1 VGRNY
6 GGTGRTCSNTRVV
19 SYIYLTYPSNM
30 IGKSADLKH
39 VKYGKLDL
47 AIRSEFKKC
56 PMSGVGPSFTVVL
69 TFKNKY
75 FACYYL

>member
-1 VGRNY
+1 
-6 GGTGRTCSNTRVV
+6 
-19 SYIYLTYPSNM
+19 M
-30 IGKSADLKH
+30 IGKSADFKH

-56 PMSGVGPSFTVVL
+56 QMSGVGPSFTVVL
-69 TFKNKY
+69 AFKNKY